1 MLTIAIA
8 VGCAAISLLCHR
20 IIKAIE
26 ANRLFPLRSDMRG
39 LKYNWL
45 FRTTSPFRD
54 EYQRRFVQRSLI
66 HALLWMWKWVTA
78 FAAVLVGVVSPLV
91 YAVRLWLT

>member
-1 MLTIAIA
+1 MMTIAVA
-8 VGCAAISLLCHR
+8 SGCAIISLLCHR
-20 IIKAIE
+20 IIEAIE
-26 ANRLFPLRSDMRG
+26 ANRLLPLSADMKG

-45 FRTTSPFRD
+45 FRSTSSFQN

-78 FAAVLVGVVSPLV
+78 FTAVLAGIVGPLI
-91 YAVRLWLT
+91 YAVRLWLA